1 MQYPKDG
8 PLIHGPSFR
17 CLKELAFSEKGGAGK
32 IVAQA
37 AEKVGGVRQ
46 GAWLI
51 PVAELDACLVA
62 CGGYALKILGM
73 LALPKRFD
81 LLRFFRQPIDGELCL
96 IHFCYRGREDVLLRF
111 DFDLFGADGAA
122 ILQVKG
128 FGAAIVGQGA
138 DL

>member
-1 MQYPKDG
+1 MQYPEDG

-17 CLKELAFSEKGGAGK
+17 CLKELALDEEGGSGK

-37 AEKVGGVRQ
+37 AETLGGVRQ
-46 GAWLI
+46 GVWLI

-62 CGGYALKILGM
+62 CGGYALKKLGM
-73 LALPKRFD
+73 LALPRRFD

-96 IHFCYRGREDVLLRF
+96 IEFCYRGREAVLLRF

-122 ILQVKG
+122 ILQADG